1 MVYAPNVEVLSPK
14 YPDGQHYIL
23 REYLRTLFATAP
35 FGGQAWTDCTK
46 AFLGIRAIPVLGS
59 NFTTLAPASFFLRLY
74 ASREPDFGTDREGRW
89 GEVDFRRTLTE
100 LGEQRLQMLIAS
112 DEMRSWVIYLTED
125 LKTILA
131 FHGRLKPGP
140 RFAPEDD
147 EHDIGHGE
155 VVRDLLPGDLAR
167 VDKLDLT
174 NMRSARVEVRDARG
188 QCYELTFGGCHR
200 IQHPAPGNE
209 LVAQAVEVRG
219 QSGRSW
225 FVFRPAEPSGR
236 VLAIQADSVA
246 VRLL

>member
-1 MVYAPNVEVLSPK
+1 VEVLSPK

-23 REYLRTLFATAP
+23 REYLRTLFATAS
-35 FGGQAWTDCTK
+35 FGGQAWTYCMK
-46 AFLGIRAIPVLGS
+46 AFMGIRAIPVLGS
-59 NFTTLAPASFFLRLY
+59 NFTTLAPASFFLHLY

-112 DEMRSWVIYLTED
+112 DETRSWVIYLSED

-140 RFAPEDD
+140 RLAPEDD

-155 VVRDLLPGDLAR
+155 VVRDLLPAEFAR

-174 NMRSARVEVRDARG
+174 DMLSARVEVRDVRG
-188 QCYELTFGGCHR
+188 QCYELTFAGCHR

-209 LVAQAVEVRG
+209 LVAQAVEIRG
-219 QSGRSW
+219 PSGRSW
-225 FVFRPAEPSGR
+225 FVFRPGEPHNGR
-236 VLAIQADSVA
+236 VLAIQAESVA

>member
-1 MVYAPNVEVLSPK
+1 MGYAPTVEVLSPK

-23 REYLRTLFATAP
+23 REYLRTLFAAAP
-35 FGGQAWTDCTK
+35 FGGQAWMDCTK

-74 ASREPDFGTDREGRW
+74 ASREPDFGTDREDRW

-112 DEMRSWVIYLTED
+112 DETRSWVIYLSED

-131 FHGRLKPGP
+131 FHGRPKPGP

-147 EHDIGHGE
+147 ERDISKGE
-155 VVRDLLPGDLAR
+155 VVRDVLPGEPAK
-167 VDKLDLT
+167 VEKLDLT
-174 NMRSARVEVRDARG
+174 DMRLARVEVRDARG
-188 QCYELTFGGCHR
+188 QRYELTFGGCNR

-209 LVAQAVEVRG
+209 LVAQVVEVRG

-225 FVFRPAEPSGR
+225 FVFRPAGPNGR
-236 VLAIQADSVA
+236 VLAIQAESVA

>member
-1 MVYAPNVEVLSPK
+1 LVYAPNVEVLSPK

-23 REYLRTLFATAP
+23 REYLRTLFAAAP

-59 NFTTLAPASFFLRLY
+59 NFTTMAPASFFLRLY
-74 ASREPDFGTDREGRW
+74 TSREPDFGTDREGRW

-112 DEMRSWVIYLTED
+112 DETRSWVIYLTED

-140 RFAPEDD
+140 GFAPEDD

-155 VVRDLLPGDLAR
+155 VVRDLLP
-167 VDKLDLT
+167 V
-174 NMRSARVEVRDARG
+174 
-188 QCYELTFGGCHR
+188 
-200 IQHPAPGNE
+200 
-209 LVAQAVEVRG
+209 
-219 QSGRSW
+219 
-225 FVFRPAEPSGR
+225 
-236 VLAIQADSVA
+236 
-246 VRLL
+246 